1 MLQASVRRAAGATVL
16 VAGMVGL
23 AAGLVRAP
31 VTAFAAVP
39 VTALGAAAQEAPI
52 ASATETCRAVAA
64 AAAAAAAMVL
74 VAAADTTV
82 RAPVHRVTA
91 GLGAWALAAVV
102 EAEAAAVEAV
112 AADAASQRR
121 GERTSGGAHR

>member
-64 AAAAAAAMVL
+64 AAAAAAMVL

-91 GLGAWALAAVV
+91 GLAAWGLAAVV
-102 EAEAAAVEAV
+102 EAEAAVVEAV

-121 GERTSGGAHR
+121 ADRTSGGAHR